1 MIILKVK
8 ANDIVKTFVMSSI
21 YQAKKA
27 EKFFKATGAAYY
39 IAEVENIE
47 STKGKIL
54 AQNQG
59 DNHPGFVYYQQ
70 EQFGR
75 ETCTLGTESECR
87 KLAEEIRAK
96 QRTTADPFAC
106 VKQIADTVWVC
117 EEIDYYMD

>member
-1 MIILKVK
+1 MIILKAK
-8 ANDIVKTFVMSSI
+8 ANNIVKTFVMSSV

-27 EKFFKATGAAYY
+27 EKFFAATGAAYY

-54 AQNQG
+54 VQSKEHNNA
-59 DNHPGFVYYQQ
+59 GFVYYNQN
-70 EQFGR
+70 QFR
-75 ETCTLGTESECR
+75 TENCTLGTESECK

-96 QRTTADPFAC
+96 QQTTADPFAC

-117 EEIDYYMD
+117 KEVDYMD